1 MIEWIYA
8 LVGVTGLG
16 AILSLILKKLVTKKL
31 LDSIGNIINIFFYEL
46 GVICTLGLAKV
57 KFLKG
62 LWNNVF
68 EPYVVLLL
76 RTILMNILDG
86 FIRGLESDNT
96 DTKE

>member
-8 LVGVTGLG
+8 LIGVGGLG
-16 AILSLILKKLVTKKL
+16 AILSLLLKKLVTKKL
-31 LDSIGNIINIFFYEL
+31 LDSIGSFINNFFFDL

-68 EPYVVLLL
+68 EPYVVILL
-76 RTILMNILDG
+76 RTIIINALE
-86 FIRGLESDNT
+86 GLVSGMESDNK
-96 DTKE
+96 DTKD

>member
-31 LDSIGNIINIFFYEL
+31 LDSIGSFINKFFYGL
-46 GVICTLGLAKV
+46 GVACTLGLAKV

-68 EPYVVLLL
+68 EVYVVILL
-76 RTILMNILDG
+76 RTIIMNALDG
-86 FIRGLESDNT
+86 LISGMESDNK
-96 DTKE
+96 DTKD

>member
-1 MIEWIYA
+1 MEWIYA
-8 LVGVTGLG
+8 LIGVGSLG
-16 AILSLILKKLVTKKL
+16 TILSLLLKKLVTKKL

-46 GVICTLGLAKV
+46 GVICTLGLTKV

-68 EPYVVLLL
+68 EPYVVILL
-76 RTILMNILDG
+76 RTTLMNILDG
-86 FIRGLESDNT
+86 FIKGLESDNK

>member
-1 MIEWIYA
+1 MEWIYA
-8 LVGVTGLG
+8 LIGVGGLG
-16 AILSLILKKLVTKKL
+16 AILSLLLKKLVTKKL

>member
-1 MIEWIYA
+1 MIEWLYA
-8 LVGVTGLG
+8 LIGVGSLG
-16 AILSLILKKLVTKKL
+16 AILSLLLKKLVTKKL

-68 EPYVVLLL
+68 EPYVVILL
-76 RTILMNILDG
+76 RTTLMNILDG
-86 FIRGLESDNT
+86 FIRGLESDNK
-96 DTKE
+96 DTKD